1 MKASVPFDES
11 RKAMLKDP
19 ELAAMY
25 LEESLQDGDI
35 EAFKQALKQ
44 VAEARLGGMAAL
56 SRTTQLNRESL
67 YCALSE
73 KGNPRL
79 DTLTKVLAAVGLR
92 IGVNVQLDPKS
103 PQNEHT
109 PQT

>member
-1 MKASVPFDES
+1 MKASVPFNES

-25 LEESLQDGDI
+25 LEESLQAGDM
-35 EAFKQALKQ
+35 EEFKQALKH

-56 SRTTQLNRESL
+56 SKTTQLNRVSL
-67 YCALSE
+67 YRALSE

-79 DTLTKVLAAVGLR
+79 DTLTKVLSAVGLR
-92 IGVNVQLDPKS
+92 IGVNVHHEPKH
-103 PQNEHT
+103 P
-109 PQT
+109 